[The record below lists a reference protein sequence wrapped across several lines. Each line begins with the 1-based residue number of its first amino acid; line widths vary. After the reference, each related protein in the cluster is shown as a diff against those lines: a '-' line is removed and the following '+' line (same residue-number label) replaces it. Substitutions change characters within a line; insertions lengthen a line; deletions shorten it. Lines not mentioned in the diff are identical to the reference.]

1 MTAPSEGGDPLPS
14 IRDWGGPCTAKS
26 VVWNQGSLRPTPYHP
41 QLGQTFLPA
50 SNQLADRPGSW
61 RAHTQI
67 PASLPKGPS
76 LHQGQCLTRMSPLD
90 SCRQCR
96 ASSWLVPA
104 PGKMLEQAAVSR
116 SSTGEGGEKGTF
128 RAGLGRAAWGGA

>member
-1 MTAPSEGGDPLPS
+1 MTALSEGGDPLPR

-26 VVWNQGSLRPTPYHP
+26 VVWNQGSLGPTPTIPNLVRPSCLP
-41 QLGQTFLPA
+41 QISSPTGLAPGQ
-50 SNQLADRPGSW
+50 
-61 RAHTQI
+61 HTRI

-76 LHQGQCLTRMSPLD
+76 LHRGQCLTRMSPLD

-116 SSTGEGGEKGTF
+116 SSTGEGGEKSTF
-128 RAGLGRAAWGGA
+128 RAGLG